1 MVFLIRVFTLL
12 NCIDCLKHL
21 QTLQSYCDRTPANL
35 QIIDVDKEE
44 NLPLIFE
51 HKIEGIPHTIC
62 YDISGNIICSFEG
75 IKTPEEF
82 DLILYNIT

>member
-1 MVFLIRVFTLL
+1 
-12 NCIDCLKHL
+12 
-21 QTLQSYCDRTPANL
+21 L